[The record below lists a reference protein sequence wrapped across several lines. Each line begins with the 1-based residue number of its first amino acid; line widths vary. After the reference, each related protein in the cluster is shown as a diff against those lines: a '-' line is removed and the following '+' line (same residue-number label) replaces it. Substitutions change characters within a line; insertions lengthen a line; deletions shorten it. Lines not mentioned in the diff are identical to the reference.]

1 VTTHPSLPHIDSIA
15 LLRALE
21 SAGLQVVVVTTG
33 GGSLAIPHLLATP
46 GASSVMLECLAPY
59 ARAAVDRLLGGPQES
74 YCSSRAARRLAVMA
88 WQRGCGL
95 DAPPATVIGV
105 AVTASLRSRT
115 PKNGP
120 HRIVVALHGLNTTS
134 VATLVLRK
142 EARSRSEE
150 EIVAA
155 ALLLERLATIAEG
168 PRRPP
173 PSSSLRLLEDE
184 HVEIECCEPPSAWQ
198 ELLAGTRTSVH
209 ASVDSSRQQHAEVVA
224 QAEGSP
230 GAGMLV
236 FPGSFDPLHEGHLR
250 MAVVAEK
257 TAGRPINFELSVTNV
272 DKPALDYL
280 EMQSRTAQFAGRSLW
295 LTRAATFV
303 EKLDVFPRG
312 TFVMGADTYARLAD
326 PKYYGGSFEAT
337 DRAVHQ
343 IATRARGLIVFGR
356 ERDGV
361 FEDPRH
367 LDIPPALRE
376 VTTFVSQR
384 EFQMDISSTAL
395 RWKRERDSTE

>member
-1 VTTHPSLPHIDSIA
+1 MIDSVA
-15 LLRALE
+15 LLHALE
-21 SAGLQVVVVTTG
+21 ADGLRVVVVTTG
-33 GGSLAIPHLLATP
+33 GGSLAIPHLLTTP

-59 ARAAVDRLLGGPQES
+59 AREAVDRLLGGPQES

-95 DAPPATVIGV
+95 GAPAATVIGV
-105 AVTASLRSRT
+105 AVTASLRSRA
-115 PKNGP
+115 PKHGP

-150 EIVAA
+150 ETLAA
-155 ALLLERLATIAEG
+155 ALLLERLATIAGG
-168 PRRPP
+168 PL
-173 PSSSLRLLEDE
+173 SSHPGRSLKLLADE
-184 HVEIECCEPPSAWQ
+184 HVAIEVCEPPPAWQ
-198 ELLAGTRTSVH
+198 DLLTGMRTSVH
-209 ASVDSSRQQHAEVVA
+209 ASVGSSRQQPPGMLSSATD
-224 QAEGSP
+224 SP
-230 GAGMLV
+230 VDGMLV

-250 MAVVAEK
+250 MAAVAEK
-257 TAGRPINFELSVTNV
+257 IAGRPIDFELSITNV

-280 EMQSRTAQFAGRSLW
+280 EMQSRTAQFSGRSLW

-303 EKLDVFPRG
+303 EKLDIFPQG

-326 PKYYGGSFEAT
+326 PKYYGGSVEAT
-337 DRAVHQ
+337 GRAVHQ
-343 IATRARGLIVFGR
+343 IATRVRGLIVFGR
-356 ERDGV
+356 ERNRV
-361 FEDPRH
+361 FEDPAH